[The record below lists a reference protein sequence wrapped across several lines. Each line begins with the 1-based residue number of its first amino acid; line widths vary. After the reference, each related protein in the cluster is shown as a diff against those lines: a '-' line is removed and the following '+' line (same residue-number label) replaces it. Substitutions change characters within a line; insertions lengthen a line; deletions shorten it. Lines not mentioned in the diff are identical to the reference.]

1 MLNLSLYD
9 ILFAIG
15 IVGAA
20 GGFYLST
27 KERLKAI
34 ERDILQQKLNNTDVT
49 DRLARIETKLDLLTS
64 KL

>member
-49 DRLARIETKLDLLTS
+49 DRLARI
-64 KL
+64 